1 VSSDSVKRYQVE
13 PNEPKRGGMNP
24 LEIRK
29 DFPFLNRHIK
39 NKPIIYFD
47 NAATTQKP
55 RQVIQ
60 TVSNYYENYCANIH
74 RGIHTLSQESSELY
88 EEARRKVARFI
99 NADERE
105 IIFVRNTTE
114 AINLVSY
121 ALRGEGKILSTIM
134 EHHSNLLPWSR
145 SRKMEYIDM
154 DADGRIDIND
164 LRNRLDQSTLL
175 VAVGHVSNVLGLINP
190 VEIVIQEAKKKG
202 ALCLIDGAQSV
213 PHMKIDVKELG
224 CDFLAFSGH
233 KMLGPSGIGVLFIK
247 EDLYERMAPF
257 LLGGSTIKEV
267 HMDGYIREDP
277 PLCYE
282 AGTPNI
288 EGAIA
293 LGSAIDYLE
302 NIEMENV
309 YAHDKALIELALEKI
324 KSINN
329 LEIYGSLNPEERLSV
344 ITFNVKGMGCHA
356 VAKVLNLRENIMIR
370 SGFHCAQPLHDK
382 LGIGPS
388 ARVSFYIY
396 NTKEEVEILVG
407 LLGKLAQFI

>member
-1 VSSDSVKRYQVE
+1 MKMSTAAFDDLKVRE
-13 PNEPKRGGMNP
+13 
-24 LEIRK
+24 
-29 DFPFLNRHIK
+29 DFPFLNRLI
-39 NKPIIYFD
+39 NSKPIIYFD

-55 RQVIQ
+55 RQVVQ
-60 TVSNYYENYCANIH
+60 TITNYYENYCANIH
-74 RGIHTLSQESSELY
+74 RGVHTLSQESSDLY

-105 IIFVRNTTE
+105 IIFVRNSTE
-114 AINLVSY
+114 AINLVSRC
-121 ALRGEGKILSTIM
+121 LKGEGNILTTEM
-134 EHHSNLLPWSR
+134 EHHSNLLPWGR
-145 SRKMEYIDM
+145 ERQVGYVDTDRE
-154 DADGRIDIND
+154 GRIDISD
-164 LRNRLDQSTLL
+164 LRNKMDGSTLL

-190 VEIVIQEAKKKG
+190 IPAVIEETKKRG

-213 PHMKIDVKELG
+213 PHMKLDVKELG
-224 CDFLAFSGH
+224 CDFLVFSGH
-233 KMLGPSGIGVLFIK
+233 KMLGPSGIGVLYLK
-247 EDLYERMAPF
+247 EDLYERMDPF

-267 HMDGYIREDP
+267 HMDGYISEDP

-293 LGSAIDYLE
+293 LGAAIDYLE
-302 NIEMENV
+302 TIQMETV
-309 YAHDKALIELALEKI
+309 YAHDKAMMALALERMGKI
-324 KSINN
+324 KN
-329 LEIYGSLNPEERLSV
+329 LEIYGTRDGNERIGV
-344 ITFNVKGMGCHA
+344 ISFNVNGMGCHA
-356 VAKVLNLRENIMIR
+356 VAKVLSLRENIMIR

-396 NTKEEVEILVG
+396 NTRDEIEIMAE